1 MSTIPESVT
10 QEQFEQYILPYLTT
24 AKRGYVSKTPLV
36 GIFNLILYRL
46 HTGCQWDC
54 LPVSKDAQ
62 EREHRNEPSWQAV
75 YDHWR
80 QWSADGSLE
89 RVWQQSILTIR
100 EDLDLQQMN
109 LDGSHAIAKKGGER
123 VAYQARKR
131 AKTSNILPITDR
143 HGFIVASTGIV
154 AGNHNDA
161 FNLKLHLQQAFKAM
175 KALGLVITGAFFNAD
190 SAFDTKEARKVCFN
204 HQVVPNMA
212 ENKRNRKTIKH
223 GRKRLFN
230 AAIYKV
236 RFVSERSFAWIDKFR
251 ALLVRFD
258 LKDVHFLAGHHLA
271 FALINLR
278 HLLAQKV

>member
-10 QEQFEQYILPYLTT
+10 EEQFKGYILPHLTT
-24 AKRGYVSKTPLV
+24 ARRGYVSKTPLQ

-54 LPVSKDAQ
+54 LPVSHEAS
-62 EREHRNEPSWQAV
+62 EREQRNEPSWQAV

-80 QWSADGSLE
+80 KWSADGSLE
-89 RVWQQSILTIR
+89 RVWQHSIECIR
-100 EDLDLQQMN
+100 AELDLKQMN
-109 LDGSHAIAKKGGER
+109 LDGSHAVAKKGGES

-143 HGFIVASTGIV
+143 KGYIVASTGIV

-161 FNLKLHLQQAFKAM
+161 FNLKDHLQTAFRAM
-175 KALGLVITGAFFNAD
+175 KHCGLVIAGAYFNAD

-204 HQVVPNMA
+204 HQVIPNMA
-212 ENKRNRKTIKH
+212 GNKRNRKSVKR

-230 AAIYKV
+230 AEVYKS

-258 LKDVHFLAGHHLA
+258 LKDAHFLAGHHLA

-278 HLLAQKV
+278 HLFAPKV